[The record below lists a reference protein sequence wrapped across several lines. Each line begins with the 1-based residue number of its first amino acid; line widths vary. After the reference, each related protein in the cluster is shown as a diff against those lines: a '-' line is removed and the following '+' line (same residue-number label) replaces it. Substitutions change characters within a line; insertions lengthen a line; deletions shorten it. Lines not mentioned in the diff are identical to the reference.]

1 MAKAFWVLRLSER
14 MPAKRV
20 KVLFTGIELK
30 GMIHE
35 IRLGIKAFSI
45 DGKSLLAF
53 SIILGNAGI
62 KIVPSPKPIKII

>member
-1 MAKAFWVLRLSER
+1 
-14 MPAKRV
+14 
-20 KVLFTGIELK
+20 
-30 GMIHE
+30 MIHE

-62 KIVPSPKPIKII
+62 KIVPSPKPIKINDIDTVTRPMLIFSFFEVFEKYFCDKVSEIG